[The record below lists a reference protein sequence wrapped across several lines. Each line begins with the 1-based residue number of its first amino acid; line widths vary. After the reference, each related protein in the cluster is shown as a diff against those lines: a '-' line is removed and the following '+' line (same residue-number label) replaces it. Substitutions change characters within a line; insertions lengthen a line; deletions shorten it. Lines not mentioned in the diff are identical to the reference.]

1 MQLAVDVSEPK
12 IIGISGPT
20 KAGKTT
26 LASGIA
32 RKICGSDR
40 KLPPQFGRDR
50 VERFLG
56 GRGSCISVVGQDS
69 YFKGGERNWELP
81 EAIDHSW
88 VLQTLR
94 DERSDRLSDLII
106 FEGFK
111 AYWDEEVVRELDLIL
126 WIRVNE
132 ETSKKR
138 RMRNKSVTHEVWND
152 MWHHHGNYEKH
163 WVKLLGRHVIGDHEA
178 GSAAPEDEEKCV
190 TLDGEQPAETVLKQ
204 ALDVL
209 LKRGMLRV
217 ETDETDSTEPPK
229 RTIRT
234 AASRSRSRSRGRQPS
249 ASSPLLDAHER
260 CANPSCWFRASPET
274 GNGGYCCRKCHWR
287 HATGFKSGKAHNK
300 ECAKI
305 EASSTAPL
313 AAAVAP
319 AEDYVSQE
327 AAAARI
333 IDATA
338 ADVTSSQQAIPTED
352 HTSAATGVSVPVADS
367 MTSIS
372 IHFQRKLCCANPN
385 CPFLASSDPLQGG
398 YCCSKCYWRALAP
411 RGSKGAKRHNAGCAK
426 AYPETPGTAR
436 APPDPPEEAKLYG
449 PLPAG
454 DQSIGIADTATANS
468 AGIAG
473 PSVDD
478 ALASERSAGQLV
490 EMVARGRIKDRDVVT
505 TQQRRHVGLYESALK
520 AFFSGKYSE
529 CIASAEMLLDEKDD
543 VPAKRLV
550 EAAGRL
556 KAQGTDPRR
565 PNLTAL

>member
-1 MQLAVDVSEPK
+1 MKLAVDVSEPK

-32 RKICGSDR
+32 REICGTDK
-40 KLPPQFGRDR
+40 KLPPRFGRDR

-81 EAIDHSW
+81 DAIDHSW

-94 DERSDRLSDLII
+94 DERSDRLSELII

-152 MWHHHGNYEKH
+152 MWHHHGNYYKH
-163 WVKLLGRHVIGDHEA
+163 WVKLLGKHVIGDHDA
-178 GSAAPEDEEKCV
+178 GCAAPAEEEKCV

-209 LKRGMLRV
+209 LKRGILRE
-217 ETDETDSTEPPK
+217 ETDETDSTEPTM

-234 AASRSRSRSRGRQPS
+234 GASRSRSRSRGRQPS

-260 CANPSCWFRASPET
+260 CANPTCWFRASQET
-274 GNGGYCCRKCHWR
+274 GGGGGYCCRKCHWR

-305 EASSTAPL
+305 EASSTAPV

-333 IDATA
+333 MDATA
-338 ADVTSSQQAIPTED
+338 EDVALSQQAMPTEN
-352 HTSAATGVSVPVADS
+352 HTSVATGVSVPVADG
-367 MTSIS
+367 MTGIS

-398 YCCSKCYWRALAP
+398 YCCSKCYWRALTP
-411 RGSKGAKRHNAGCAK
+411 RSSKGAKRHNAGCAK
-426 AYPETPGTAR
+426 AYPETAGTAR

-449 PLPAG
+449 PSPGG
-454 DQSIGIADTATANS
+454 DESVGIADTAAS
-468 AGIAG
+468 
-473 PSVDD
+473 SV
-478 ALASERSAGQLV
+478 
-490 EMVARGRIKDRDVVT
+490 
-505 TQQRRHVGLYESALK
+505 TQA
-520 AFFSGKYSE
+520 
-529 CIASAEMLLDEKDD
+529 
-543 VPAKRLV
+543 
-550 EAAGRL
+550 
-556 KAQGTDPRR
+556 TDP
-565 PNLTAL
+565 TS